1 MPGAAAARLRSHR
14 TSHEV
19 GDDHVRRFADIAD
32 PRALVGCRLLER
44 RELALEQRRRHEMP
58 AALGQ
63 TLREQ
68 LTTAREIDELRV
80 RAPGRAKEIA
90 IAPLQCGARDHE
102 ADPCAPRVVE
112 PVCDSE
118 QPTTT
123 VVVGQRDAG
132 RHPLHVLRRMQI
144 VPFDEVDMKRG
155 GELRSDQA
163 FAGARNAHDHVEPS
177 VASAHEVAPILYHRR
192 IRGYSAGVAIGSS
205 LRGSGG
211 AARMQLAMIGL
222 GRMGGNM
229 VRRLVQGGHEL
240 IAYDQ
245 SADAVKS
252 HVGTG
257 AKGAKDLADVVRQLT
272 PPRVVWIMVPAAAV
286 EGTIEQL
293 VPHLSRGDIVIDGGN
308 SNFRDS
314 LRRGDALKGN
324 GIEFV
329 DVGTSGGIWGLT
341 LGYCLM
347 IGASLAAFQ
356 HCEPIF
362 RSLAAPEGYAHVGP
376 CGAGHYVKMVHNGI
390 EYGLLQAYAEG
401 YEILHA
407 SDDFK
412 LGLGQIA
419 KLWNHGS
426 VVRSWLNELAEKAFS
441 RDDQLA
447 GIRGYV
453 EDSGEGRWTV
463 EEAMRLNVPAPVIT
477 LSLLARFRS
486 RQEESFGAKVV
497 AALRHEFGGHAVQT
511 K

>member
-1 MPGAAAARLRSHR
+1 
-14 TSHEV
+14 
-19 GDDHVRRFADIAD
+19 
-32 PRALVGCRLLER
+32 
-44 RELALEQRRRHEMP
+44 
-58 AALGQ
+58 
-63 TLREQ
+63 
-68 LTTAREIDELRV
+68 
-80 RAPGRAKEIA
+80 
-90 IAPLQCGARDHE
+90 
-102 ADPCAPRVVE
+102 
-112 PVCDSE
+112 
-118 QPTTT
+118 
-123 VVVGQRDAG
+123 
-132 RHPLHVLRRMQI
+132 
-144 VPFDEVDMKRG
+144 
-155 GELRSDQA
+155 
-163 FAGARNAHDHVEPS
+163 
-177 VASAHEVAPILYHRR
+177 
-192 IRGYSAGVAIGSS
+192 
-205 LRGSGG
+205 
-211 AARMQLAMIGL
+211 MQLAMIGL

-314 LRRGDALKGN
+314 QRRGDALKGN

-347 IGASLAAFQ
+347 IGASPAAFQ

-362 RSLAAPEGYAHVGP
+362 RTLAPPEGWAHVGP
-376 CGAGHYVKMVHNGI
+376 PGAGHYVKMVHNGI
-390 EYGLLQAYAEG
+390 EYGMLQAYAEG

-407 SDDFK
+407 SQDFK
-412 LGLGQIA
+412 LQLGEIA

-426 VVRSWLNELAEKAFS
+426 VVRSWLNELAERAFS

-486 RQEESFGAKVV
+486 RQQESFGAKVI

>member
-1 MPGAAAARLRSHR
+1 
-14 TSHEV
+14 
-19 GDDHVRRFADIAD
+19 
-32 PRALVGCRLLER
+32 
-44 RELALEQRRRHEMP
+44 
-58 AALGQ
+58 
-63 TLREQ
+63 
-68 LTTAREIDELRV
+68 
-80 RAPGRAKEIA
+80 
-90 IAPLQCGARDHE
+90 
-102 ADPCAPRVVE
+102 
-112 PVCDSE
+112 
-118 QPTTT
+118 
-123 VVVGQRDAG
+123 
-132 RHPLHVLRRMQI
+132 
-144 VPFDEVDMKRG
+144 
-155 GELRSDQA
+155 
-163 FAGARNAHDHVEPS
+163 
-177 VASAHEVAPILYHRR
+177 
-192 IRGYSAGVAIGSS
+192 
-205 LRGSGG
+205 
-211 AARMQLAMIGL
+211 MQLAMIGL

-272 PPRVVWIMVPAAAV
+272 PPRVVWIMVPAEAV

-314 LRRGDALKGN
+314 LRRGEALKGN

-347 IGASLAAFQ
+347 IGASPAAFQ

-362 RSLAAPEGYAHVGP
+362 RTLAPPEGWAHVGP
-376 CGAGHYVKMVHNGI
+376 PGAGHYVKMVHNGI
-390 EYGLLQAYAEG
+390 EYGMLQAYAEG

-407 SDDFK
+407 SQDFK
-412 LGLGQIA
+412 LQLGEIA

-426 VVRSWLNELAEKAFS
+426 VVRSWLNELAERAFS

-463 EEAMRLNVPAPVIT
+463 EEAMRLNVAAPVIT

-486 RQEESFGAKVV
+486 RQQESFGAKVI
-497 AALRHEFGGHAVQT
+497 AALRREFGGHAVQP